1 MNSVK
6 INNKNNLS
14 KKLRKQQTPKP
25 EQLKRNGKKS
35 KNISE
40 FSWQEKK
47 IPSVGINGTWP
58 TWCAVWTAPSLH
70 YQGQGSNWTW
80 RAGWLIACD
89 LSLLAFTDLARAFFP
104 LLPVLWGTV
113 EIVTGCRDSR
123 EKLLRQNNKHP
134 QGPVEARHQHPALPT
149 MPSDKK
155 AFNKHNASPSLFL
168 IGFF

>member
-14 KKLRKQQTPKP
+14 KKIKKTTNSQTWATKKKW
-25 EQLKRNGKKS
+25 EENQEYIWIFLTGKK
-35 KNISE
+35 IT
-40 FSWQEKK
+40 
-47 IPSVGINGTWP
+47 SVGINGTWP